1 MEIKF
6 NNEKSEGEFVFSWKE
21 IWILIKK
28 RKLTFDEQ
36 FLDYLVSTLMLIK
49 HNLVTKRKEKNVE
62 KTNTKT
68 N

>member
-6 NNEKSEGEFVFSWKE
+6 NNEKGEGEFVFSWKE

-28 RKLTFDEQ
+28 RKLTFNEY
-36 FLDYLVSTLMLIK
+36 FLDKVVTTLMLIK

>member
-36 FLDYLVSTLMLIK
+36 FLDYLVSTLMSIK
-49 HNLVTKRKEKNVE
+49 FELVNKRKQKEDVK
-62 KTNTKT
+62 
-68 N
+68 